1 MPLGH
6 KKRGNSSFWMDLEDT
21 MLRVTSQLG
30 KFKLS
35 NFIQMWKIKMISELE
50 KQRKLLDYK
59 IKKRASGGNQMSRS
73 SEVPLY
79 GGRWIIVLKIMS
91 YMNGYTLQSM

>member
-1 MPLGH
+1 
-6 KKRGNSSFWMDLEDT
+6 MDLEDT
-21 MLRVTSQLG
+21 MLRVASQLE

-59 IKKRASGGNQMSRS
+59 IKKERLVVTKYQKVQKCHYMVAGG
-73 SEVPLY
+73 
-79 GGRWIIVLKIMS
+79 
-91 YMNGYTLQSM
+91 